1 MIQDGSS
8 PSPFTYHVDHHIVI
22 KIPAAAASQ
31 GQPQIIMS
39 GGSQYGNQVAYQNI
53 IPTAVPLQII
63 NQANAV
69 QPGQQFI
76 LIDQANGRQQI
87 VQMPSEMT
95 GQVQQ
100 APVSQTRIIQQSSEQ
115 QQQHQP
121 AKKVRRIEH
130 QDNTS
135 MRGSVDYHVIVILLV
150 F

>member
-1 MIQDGSS
+1 
-8 PSPFTYHVDHHIVI
+8 
-22 KIPAAAASQ
+22 
-31 GQPQIIMS
+31 MS

-100 APVSQTRIIQQSSEQ
+100 APVSQTRIIQQPSEQQ

-135 MRGSVDYHVIVILLV
+135 MRGSWSLRSHYSIYLYSAQIVKHKRKHQIESHLH
-150 F
+150 

>member
-1 MIQDGSS
+1 MDLHIHIQ
-8 PSPFTYHVDHHIVI
+8 
-22 KIPAAAASQ
+22 IPAATASQ

-100 APVSQTRIIQQSSEQ
+100 AHVSQTRIIQQPSEQQ

-135 MRGSVDYHVIVILLV
+135 MRGSW
-150 F
+150 